1 MTHQKK
7 DDLKKFEKNI
17 GTIVVNVLYAKKE
30 KYILPM
36 FQNITQIV
44 ENCSN
49 KAINIIK
56 KNSIKE

>member
-17 GTIVVNVLYAKKE
+17 GTIVVNVLYAEKE

-56 KNSIKE
+56 KNNIKE